1 MTCHRLLKTAL
12 CAAALLGALL
22 LDGCGR
28 RGPPVPL
35 DPAVEQKAEDA
46 PPSPAPASPTANSH
60 QKLPR
65 GMDDN
70 SLKAGARKTPTPFD
84 FLL

>member
-1 MTCHRLLKTAL
+1 M
-12 CAAALLGALL
+12 GALTL
-22 LDGCGR
+22 EGCGR

-35 DPAVEQKAEDA
+35 DPAIEKNAEQAQ
-46 PPSPAPASPTANSH
+46 PSTSSESVNSATSN

-65 GMDDN
+65 GLDDN
-70 SLKAGARKTPTPFD
+70 ALKAGARKTPTPFD

>member
-1 MTCHRLLKTAL
+1 MNRKRIFKATAL
-12 CAAALLGALL
+12 ATILSSTLL

-35 DPAVEQKAEDA
+35 DPAVAAKAENAAKD
-46 PPSPAPASPTANSH
+46 PSQIDPTANS
-60 QKLPR
+60 QAPLPR
-65 GMDDN
+65 GRDDN
-70 SLKAGARKTPTPFD
+70 ALKAGAQKTPTPFD